1 MNEEFNTSA
10 QSNNQSSEEE
20 MKSSNSYT
28 TNNNDT
34 ASMIKDVLNGE
45 NGPLYVAITA
55 ILAVF
60 GIHSLTRSRY
70 SFKATSPDGIKYSI
84 GPSDVNTEEA

>member
-10 QSNNQSSEEE
+10 QGNNQESEEE
-20 MKSSNSYT
+20 MRNRNT
-28 TNNNDT
+28 TNDN
-34 ASMIKDVLNGE
+34 ASLIKDVLNGE

-60 GIHSLTRSRY
+60 GIHSLTKSRY
-70 SFKATSPDGIKYSI
+70 SFRATTPDGVKYSF
-84 GPSDVNTEEA
+84 GPADAHTEEV